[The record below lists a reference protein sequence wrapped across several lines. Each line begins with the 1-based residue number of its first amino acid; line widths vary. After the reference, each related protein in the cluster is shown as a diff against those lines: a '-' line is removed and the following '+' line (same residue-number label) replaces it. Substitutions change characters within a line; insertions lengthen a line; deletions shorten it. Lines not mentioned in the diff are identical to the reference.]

1 MPREAK
7 SVWHCVLYPYRM
19 SGGSPRG
26 LQGPRRCSRGQR
38 NSQDHGDH
46 GSPFHE
52 LILPGKHLVFWDPS
66 RDGVLSRGPLGN
78 ESPCLHPGRP
88 QRTEAGQGGVSLEN
102 RARRA
107 RRARQGNQVQFW
119 KDTQPVSKYHGAGWA
134 VPGCDGSQQ
143 GPPLPCGSD
152 RDMDSPHDSAAPS
165 ALSP

>member
-88 QRTEAGQGGVSLEN
+88 QRTEAGQGGVGLEN

-107 RRARQGNQVQFW
+107 RRARQGIRFNSGKILSLCLNIMGLAGLCPGVMGPS
-119 KDTQPVSKYHGAGWA
+119 KVHHCPVA
-134 VPGCDGSQQ
+134 VTGTWTVHTTLQ
-143 GPPLPCGSD
+143 L
-152 RDMDSPHDSAAPS
+152 
-165 ALSP
+165 LLL